1 MNVRLVNVA
10 FSARDDHGSL
20 VDNLTRNDVEAFE
33 DAVPQKV
40 SFFARSVDVPL
51 TLGLIVDF
59 SGSQDHFS
67 KRHEEDLEVFLNLI
81 LGPKDRV
88 FLICF
93 ANHLRLVSDY
103 SSSGAEVL
111 ERLDR
116 YRKNDKLFRI

>member
-1 MNVRLVNVA
+1 MSAPMKDADATIVLGVNFPEA
-10 FSARDDHGSL
+10 Y
-20 VDNLTRNDVEAFE
+20 DVEVFE

-67 KRHEEDLEVFLNLI
+67 KQHEEDLKVFLNEI

-93 ANHLRLVSDY
+93 EPPTTCQRLFVLGRR
-103 SSSGAEVL
+103 SSRAA
-111 ERLDR
+111 
-116 YRKNDKLFRI
+116 